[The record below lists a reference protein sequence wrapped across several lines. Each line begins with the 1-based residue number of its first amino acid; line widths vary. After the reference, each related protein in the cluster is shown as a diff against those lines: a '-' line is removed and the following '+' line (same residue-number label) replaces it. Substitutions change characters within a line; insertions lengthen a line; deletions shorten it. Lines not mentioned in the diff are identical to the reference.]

1 MTLLYVP
8 SEYFLGLF
16 CVFFVFVFFLS
27 SQTAK
32 EPASLWSRGGL
43 VLLTPG
49 RNIFLVLPG
58 LSLFC
63 EQPWYTQPSLV
74 LWDVPVENGRGPL

>member
-8 SEYFLGLF
+8 SEYFLGLLCVCV
-16 CVFFVFVFFLS
+16 CVFEAPKLQKNQRPFGL
-27 SQTAK
+27 
-32 EPASLWSRGGL
+32 GGEL
-43 VLLTPG
+43 VPLTPE

-63 EQPWYTQPSLV
+63 EQPWYTQPSPA